1 MAAGLVAELEESL
14 GVQVTLIEGDK
25 GIFDVK
31 VNDVLVFSKFE
42 VDRFPFLGEVS
53 ATIKRKE
60 ECC

>member
-1 MAAGLVAELEESL
+1 MSKYQHQMVSL
-14 GVQVTLIEGDK
+14 TLLPGDK

-31 VNDVLVFSKFE
+31 VDAVLVFSKFE